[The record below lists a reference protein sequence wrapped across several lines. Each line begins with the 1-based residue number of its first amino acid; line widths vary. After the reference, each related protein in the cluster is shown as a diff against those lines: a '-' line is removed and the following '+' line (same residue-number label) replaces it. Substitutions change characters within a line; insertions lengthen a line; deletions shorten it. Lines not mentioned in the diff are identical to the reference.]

1 MNSFSVASVGLLLAS
16 SLALAEEKADP
27 IDLACS
33 ECQVANP
40 TTMGML
46 ECQSKAYEAWDAR
59 LNKVYQ
65 RVRGHLDPEGKKDL
79 QAAQR
84 DWLKFRDGEFKWTRT
99 AYGKM
104 EGSIYSLY
112 IAQAKLEVVRS
123 RVRLLQSFVDAAEES
138 H

>member
-1 MNSFSVASVGLLLAS
+1 MKSFPLVCVGLLLTS
-16 SLALAEEKADP
+16 SLVKAEEKLDP
-27 IDLACS
+27 IDAQLS

-65 RVRGHLDPEGKKDL
+65 RVRGHLDPEGKKDI

-84 DWLKFRDGEFKWTRT
+84 DWLKFRDGEFKWTQS

-112 IAQAKLEVVRS
+112 IAQAKLNVVRS